1 MYHSNNYLNLSASL
15 PLELGMSVGVST
27 LAEHSQI
34 LKTVED
40 TVKILFQLKTL
51 EESLLSELEMDHPL

>member
-1 MYHSNNYLNLSASL
+1 
-15 PLELGMSVGVST
+15 MSVGVST

-40 TVKILFQLKTL
+40 TVKNTIST
-51 EESLLSELEMDHPL
+51 EDS